1 MKKIINRN
9 INIIT
14 SSLIIIIF
22 ILSSL
27 FSYQKEK
34 KAQDEFVE
42 NSLSFL
48 TYKKI
53 DEKKLDKFKNSY
65 NIDLLLKD
73 TEGLLAYG

>member
-1 MKKIINRN
+1 MKNIINRN

-14 SSLIIIIF
+14 SLLIIIIF

-48 TYKKI
+48 TYKGK
-53 DEKKLDKFKNSY
+53 SRC
-65 NIDLLLKD
+65 
-73 TEGLLAYG
+73 A